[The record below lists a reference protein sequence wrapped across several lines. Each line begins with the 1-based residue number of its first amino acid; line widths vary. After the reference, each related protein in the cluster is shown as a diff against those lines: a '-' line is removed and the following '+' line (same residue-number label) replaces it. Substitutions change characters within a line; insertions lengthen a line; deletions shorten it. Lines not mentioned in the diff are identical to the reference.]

1 MHASSRHLAAQI
13 IAATLKNAKTIE
25 KSASKFAIKHAGV
38 LAWKTLLARGG
49 DVMYWIGM
57 QMKENGAEHR

>member
-1 MHASSRHLAAQI
+1 MIGILLLTLIVNDA
-13 IAATLKNAKTIE
+13 LKNAKTIE

-49 DVMYWIGM
+49 DVMYYRNADEGKWC
-57 QMKENGAEHR
+57 